1 MNHKILGI
9 FLILFSGMGYLEWGN
24 EQSTFLFQAEFD
36 IITKLFTNPISVLH
50 PFTILPIIGQLLILI
65 SIFKNPFNKRYLY
78 LGIGS
83 LSILLGFMFIIGCIS
98 MNPKILFSTLPFLGL
113 SIYTL
118 WKYKNQTNDNP

>member
-24 EQSTFLFQAEFD
+24 EQSTFLFQAEFE

>member
-9 FLILFSGMGYLEWGN
+9 LLILFSGMGYLEWGGN
-24 EQSTFLFQAEFD
+24 HSIFLFQAEFE

-50 PFTILPIIGQLLILI
+50 PFTIIPIIGQIFILV
-65 SIFKNPFNKRYLY
+65 SILKNPFNKLYLY
-78 LGIGS
+78 LGIGF

-98 MNPKILFSTLPFLGL
+98 MNPKILFSTLPFLGM

-118 WKYKNQTNDNP
+118 WKYKKIN